1 MKKILLVVLLILGIL
16 IAGCASNT
24 ESSQGSNNED
34 ILYVNQNYNFS
45 LSFPKG
51 WGGKFFLT
59 EVEPTWIDVCHVN
72 DLPDERIARLFTL
85 HIFTDND
92 AFEERNQS
100 FQETI
105 SMMKIYEDAEI
116 IVAVTYPSDVAY
128 VHSEQKY
135 LEEYNAM
142 LGDISEILSSIE
154 SKLQN

>member
-1 MKKILLVVLLILGIL
+1 MVLMLLLCVIIS
-16 IAGCASNT
+16 GCASNI
-24 ESSQGSNNED
+24 GSGEEGKKED
-34 ILYVNQNYNFS
+34 IVYVNQNYNFS
-45 LSFPKG
+45 LLFPKG
-51 WGGKFFLT
+51 WEDRFYLT

-85 HIFTDND
+85 HIFADND

-105 SMMKIYEDAEI
+105 SMAKIYEDAEL
-116 IVAVTYPSDVAY
+116 IVAVTYPSDIAY

-142 LGDISEILSSIE
+142 VGDIPEILASIE
-154 SKLQN
+154 SNL